1 MNIFSCVDNANIE
14 KIFVLFYSC
23 FINCS
28 RKEELK
34 FFIITEDKID
44 DNFKIPVVFRDN
56 LKIRNIDN
64 NFIQNSEWDLLIK
77 EFSNHFYIQGSKC
90 NHIMN
95 FSRFFFFKIF
105 PEVDRA
111 IYLDWDMIVEE
122 DICKLSEFYD
132 TSKLVVATSSKPS
145 FDSICGNIANLN
157 QTDFN
162 IVSVDNYYNPYIFKI
177 NSRFRKNEIFK
188 KYNIILKDITGL
200 DSVASKKSFNAGFY
214 ITSKEIFEEEKLI
227 DLIKKLLTYQK
238 NTKVFRFGTQVIMN
252 LISID
257 NILFVD
263 KKWNNSPSEGN
274 YITHWNGSKIPKP
287 WDSNH
292 PLWIKYLT
300 EFKKSVKE
308 II

>member
-95 FSRFFFFKIF
+95 FSRFFF
-105 PEVDRA
+105 
-111 IYLDWDMIVEE
+111 L
-122 DICKLSEFYD
+122 
-132 TSKLVVATSSKPS
+132 
-145 FDSICGNIANLN
+145 
-157 QTDFN
+157 
-162 IVSVDNYYNPYIFKI
+162 
-177 NSRFRKNEIFK
+177 RFF
-188 KYNIILKDITGL
+188 
-200 DSVASKKSFNAGFY
+200 
-214 ITSKEIFEEEKLI
+214 
-227 DLIKKLLTYQK
+227 QK
-238 NTKVFRFGTQVIMN
+238 
-252 LISID
+252 
-257 NILFVD
+257 
-263 KKWNNSPSEGN
+263 
-274 YITHWNGSKIPKP
+274 
-287 WDSNH
+287 
-292 PLWIKYLT
+292 
-300 EFKKSVKE
+300 
-308 II
+308 